1 MTVAIPSLKPLHE
14 THSVAFEGAVDAD
27 GHILEPPDL
36 RESYIDPKF
45 RNRALRI
52 VVDEDGLEEL
62 EIDGK
67 RSSMSR
73 KGFPAT
79 LGSGSSQVCWRQ
91 CSGSVWVVAR
101 SVKVKRLSRPSCA
114 AFHFVEVE
122 VVAHVF
128 L

>member
-1 MTVAIPSLKPLHE
+1 LEVLMTVAIPSLKPLHE

-73 KGFPAT
+73 RDSLQRLEADRRKFVGDN
-79 LGSGSSQVCWRQ
+79 
-91 CSGSVWVVAR
+91 AR
-101 SVKVKRLSRPSCA
+101 ARFGL
-114 AFHFVEVE
+114 
-122 VVAHVF
+122 
-128 L
+128 